1 MSERKLRVS
10 VWTAPVWALAT
21 LLAFMFHGTLA
32 FAQASSGASVL
43 TGTVT
48 DAAEKKPATDV
59 VVTAVSPALQGEQV
73 VVTDATGFFRIPD
86 LPPGVYEIRF
96 EKDGYRPY
104 TQGNITLRSEITL
117 RVNAELL
124 PTTLTGEEVVVHS
137 ALPGDL
143 RAFLEAQ

>member
-10 VWTAPVWALAT
+10 VWAAPVWALAT
-21 LLAFMFHGTLA
+21 LLAFMFHGTPA

-48 DAAEKKPATDV
+48 DAAEKKPAADV

-104 TQGNITLRSEITL
+104 SRGDIALRSEITL
-117 RVNAELL
+117 PR
-124 PTTLTGEEVVVHS
+124 
-137 ALPGDL
+137 
-143 RAFLEAQ
+143 